1 MGENWFKRAALI
13 GDPSTSGVSCVITND
28 NIKEVLQN
36 HGYED
41 IRTVY
46 GGDFP
51 SQMTS
56 NLSDGLAFFNYRG
69 FYGVSGYTSADVGDA
84 NNGFMLPIATVIT
97 CGTGSFGT
105 EESISEAFLYVSF
118 KPSLFTIKHFS
129 KI

>member
-1 MGENWFKRAALI
+1 MGENCPKSCAYW
-13 GDPSTSGVSCVITND
+13 GPSTSGVSWQT
-28 NIKEVLQN
+28 IKEVSN

-56 NLSDGLAFFNYRG
+56 NLNDGLAFFNYRG
-69 FYGVSGYTSADVGDA
+69 FYGVSGYTSVDVGDA

-97 CGTGSFGT
+97 A
-105 EESISEAFLYVSF
+105 ELVHLVL
-118 KPSLFTIKHFS
+118 KNLL
-129 KI
+129 